1 MPPRAPRTSPRHG
14 RHRQTAAR
22 IARARVRCRRNARVP
37 QLPRPV
43 LNPIVYA
50 IPVFF
55 LLMGIEWAVARARG
69 SDSYRLGDSVA
80 SIGLGTVSQML
91 GLYSKAIFFGIY
103 VLAFEALR
111 LTTLPLD
118 SAWTWIAAVVVYD
131 FCYYWQHRLSHRV
144 GVLWASH
151 VVHHQSEEFNL
162 GTALRQTGTSFVF
175 GWVFYLPMALL
186 GFPPLA
192 FGVAALI
199 DLLYQYWIHTEQI
212 GRLGWFDRVFASP
225 SNHRVHHGVNDR
237 YLDRNYGGI
246 LILWDRLFGTFVEED
261 AREPVVYGTRAPLR
275 SFDPLW
281 ANLEV
286 YVALARD
293 SWRTRRWVD
302 KLRVWLAP
310 PGWRPADLEASD
322 PKPPFRIEARQKY
335 APRVSSAVGAYGFVQ
350 SLLVVIAATHVLAVE
365 STLSSGYRLLAVAW
379 VCVSLWSVCGLLQG
393 RSGLLVLEAARL
405 GLPLGLLLATGGWLG
420 AVLPGAATVAVGGIM
435 VASLAAAL
443 LLLLARQHPRLAA
456 DP

>member
-1 MPPRAPRTSPRHG
+1 
-14 RHRQTAAR
+14 
-22 IARARVRCRRNARVP
+22 
-37 QLPRPV
+37 
-43 LNPIVYA
+43 
-50 IPVFF
+50 
-55 LLMGIEWAVARARG
+55 MGIEWAVARARR
-69 SDSYRLGDSVA
+69 SDTYRLGDTVTSV
-80 SIGLGTVSQML
+80 GLGSLSQML
-91 GLYSKAIFFGIY
+91 GIYSKAVFFGLY
-103 VLAFEALR
+103 VLAYEWIR
-111 LTTLPLD
+111 LATLPLD
-118 SAWTWIAAVVVYD
+118 SAWTWIAAVVAYD
-131 FCYYWQHRLSHRV
+131 FCYYWQHRASHRV

-175 GWVFYLPMALL
+175 GWAFYLPMALL

-225 SNHRVHHGVNDR
+225 SNHRVHHGVNER

-246 LILWDRLFGTFVEED
+246 LILWDRMFGTFVEED

-286 YVALARD
+286 YTALARD
-293 SWRTRRWVD
+293 SWRTERWRD

-322 PKPPFRIEARQKY
+322 PKPPFRIEARRKY
-335 APRVSSAVGAYGFVQ
+335 APQVASAIGTYAFVQ
-350 SLLVVIAATHVLAVE
+350 FLLVVLAATHVLAVE
-365 STLSSGYRLLAVAW
+365 DTLASADRLLAVAW

-393 RSGLLVLEAARL
+393 RLRLLVLEAARL
-405 GLPLGLLLATGGWLG
+405 GLALALLVASGHWFGAGVGATGTVSIG
-420 AVLPGAATVAVGGIM
+420 AILAI
-435 VASLAAAL
+435 SLAAAL
-443 LLLLARQHPRLAA
+443 LLLARRARAVPATE
-456 DP
+456 